1 MLDSRWKNIKINIL
15 TVLLFCAISA
25 LLTIAFIRL
34 GTIVLNSDGSF
45 HFSRLEE
52 LYDDFRSGSTAFIAS
67 HTFNSTGVGT
77 FLFYPSILLYPWV
90 ILRLVFSPVTA
101 FYVWYGFMLFVTMCI
116 AYYSMWLFDK
126 DRIRAILFGVLYSI
140 FPYHIHLG
148 VVHTVI
154 GEFLA
159 YTFMPLFFVGLYY
172 CLTNRGKWYLLG
184 IGWSLILYSHV
195 ISAYLTLL
203 CAIIISIIYMII
215 DVKSAKKIIINLSKN
230 VILVILLASFILIP
244 FITDFINSGIRSP
257 NSDIFGFLDSFQNIF
272 GLSITN
278 TADSNKSVGIF
289 AIFTAVVGGYFVRK
303 SRVKEKVAYGI
314 GIFFL
319 LCTSTIVPWGLF
331 NNTIVGKVLG
341 VIQFPYRLNT
351 YVGFF
356 LMVTFSLILSKI
368 LHSADNRRAKLLLF
382 SGMIVF
388 LVISY
393 YGSLANVFVQIH
405 TLQGNILKKNAE
417 PAKIIPNDAII
428 KNSNYNNIFDY
439 SILYGET
446 DYYPKVAFDNLKDSS
461 ISAEVNPKI
470 NSILSHEVII
480 NGERKVTTPKVAANY
495 IEYNVKTNK
504 KESIDIP
511 VLAYKR
517 TKVMLNGKNI
527 DYTISSRGTV
537 MIDGNKGKNI
547 VSVTYQPSKLLYIG
561 MIISVVTWIGL
572 FIILW
577 LKNLNVVLVRK

>member
-1 MLDSRWKNIKINIL
+1 MLDSRWKNIKINMLI
-15 TVLLFCAISA
+15 VLLFCAISA

-52 LYDDFRSGSTAFIAS
+52 LYVDFRSGSAAFIAS

-90 ILRLVFSPVTA
+90 VLRLVFSPVTA
-101 FYVWYGFMLFVTMCI
+101 FYVWYGLMLFITMWI
-116 AYYSMWLFDK
+116 AYYSMWLFNK
-126 DRIRAILFGVLYSI
+126 DRIRAVLFGILYSI
-140 FPYHIHLG
+140 FPYHVHLG

-159 YTFMPLFFVGLYY
+159 YTFIPLFFVGLYY
-172 CLTNRGKWYLLG
+172 CLTNREKWYLLG

-203 CAIIISIIYMII
+203 CSIIISIIYMIL
-215 DVKSAKKIIINLSKN
+215 DLKSVRKIIINLSKN
-230 VILVILLASFILIP
+230 SILVLLLASFILVP
-244 FITDFINSGIRSP
+244 FVTDFINSGIRSP

-278 TADSNKSVGIF
+278 TATSNKSVGIF
-289 AIFTAVVGGYFVRK
+289 AIFTAVVGCYFVRK
-303 SRVKEKVAYGI
+303 SKAKEKVAYGI
-314 GIFFL
+314 GVFFL

-331 NNTIVGKVLG
+331 NNTILGKVLG

-368 LHSADNRRAKLLLF
+368 LHSINNRRAKVLFF
-382 SGMIVF
+382 SGMILF
-388 LVISY
+388 LVVSY
-393 YGSLANVFVQIH
+393 YGSLADVFVQIH
-405 TLQGNILKKNAE
+405 TLQGNTLKKNAE
-417 PAKIIPNDAII
+417 PTKIIPNDAVI
-428 KNSNYNNIFDY
+428 KNANYNNIFDY

-446 DYYPKVAFDNLKDSS
+446 DYYPKVAFDNLKDNN

-470 NSILSHEVII
+470 NSILSHKTIV
-480 NGERKVTTPKVAANY
+480 NGKEKVMSPKVAANY

-504 KESIDIP
+504 KENIDIP

-537 MIDGNKGKNI
+537 MVNGNKGNNKI
-547 VSVTYQPSKLLYIG
+547 SVSYQPSKLLYIG
-561 MIISVVTWIGL
+561 MVVSVITWMSLFIGL
-572 FIILW
+572 IFSGR
-577 LKNLNVVLVRK
+577 KNVN

>member
-1 MLDSRWKNIKINIL
+1 MLDSRWKNIKINMLI
-15 TVLLFCAISA
+15 VLLFCAISA

-52 LYDDFRSGSTAFIAS
+52 LYIDFRSGSAAFIAS

-90 ILRLVFSPVTA
+90 VLRLVFSPVTA
-101 FYVWYGFMLFVTMCI
+101 FYVWYGLMLFITMWI
-116 AYYSMWLFDK
+116 AYYSMWLFNK
-126 DRIRAILFGVLYSI
+126 DRIRAVLFGILYSI
-140 FPYHIHLG
+140 FPYHVHLG

-159 YTFMPLFFVGLYY
+159 YTFIPLFFVGLYY
-172 CLTNRGKWYLLG
+172 CLTNREKWYLLG

-203 CAIIISIIYMII
+203 CSIIISIIYMIL
-215 DVKSAKKIIINLSKN
+215 DLKSVRKIIINLSKN
-230 VILVILLASFILIP
+230 SILVLLLASFILVP
-244 FITDFINSGIRSP
+244 FVTDFINSGIRSP

-278 TADSNKSVGIF
+278 TATSNKSVGIF
-289 AIFTAVVGGYFVRK
+289 AIFTAVVGCYFVRK
-303 SRVKEKVAYGI
+303 SKAKEKVAYGI
-314 GIFFL
+314 GVFFL

-331 NNTIVGKVLG
+331 NNTILGKVLG

-356 LMVTFSLILSKI
+356 LMVTFSLILSRI
-368 LHSADNRRAKLLLF
+368 LHSINNRRAKVLFF
-382 SGMIVF
+382 SGMILF
-388 LVISY
+388 LVVSY
-393 YGSLANVFVQIH
+393 YGSLADVFVQIH
-405 TLQGNILKKNAE
+405 TLQGITLKKNAE
-417 PAKIIPNDAII
+417 PTKIIPNDAII
-428 KNSNYNNIFDY
+428 KNANYNNIFDY

-446 DYYPKVAFDNLKDSS
+446 DYYPKVAFDNLKDNN

-470 NSILSHEVII
+470 NSILSHKTIV
-480 NGERKVTTPKVAANY
+480 NGKEKVMSPKVAANY

-504 KESIDIP
+504 KENIDIP

-537 MIDGNKGKNI
+537 MVNGNKGNNKI
-547 VSVTYQPSKLLYIG
+547 SVSYQPSKLLYIG
-561 MIISVVTWIGL
+561 MVVSVITWMSLFIGL
-572 FIILW
+572 IFSER
-577 LKNLNVVLVRK
+577 KNVN

>member
-1 MLDSRWKNIKINIL
+1 MLDSRWKNIKINMLI
-15 TVLLFCAISA
+15 VLLFCAISA

-52 LYDDFRSGSTAFIAS
+52 LYVDFRSGSAAFIAS

-101 FYVWYGFMLFVTMCI
+101 FYVWYGLMLFITMWI
-116 AYYSMWLFDK
+116 AYYSMWLFNK
-126 DRIRAILFGVLYSI
+126 DRIRAVLFGILYSI
-140 FPYHIHLG
+140 FPYHVHLG

-159 YTFMPLFFVGLYY
+159 YTFIPLFFVGLYY
-172 CLTNRGKWYLLG
+172 CLTNREKWYLLG

-203 CAIIISIIYMII
+203 CSIIISIIYMIL
-215 DVKSAKKIIINLSKN
+215 DLKSVRKIIINLSKN
-230 VILVILLASFILIP
+230 SILVLLLASFILVP
-244 FITDFINSGIRSP
+244 FVTDFINSGIRSP

-278 TADSNKSVGIF
+278 TATSNKSVGIF
-289 AIFTAVVGGYFVRK
+289 AIFTAVVGCYFVRK
-303 SRVKEKVAYGI
+303 SKAKEKVAYGI
-314 GIFFL
+314 GVFFL

-331 NNTIVGKVLG
+331 NNTILGKVLG

-368 LHSADNRRAKLLLF
+368 LHSINNRRAKVLFF
-382 SGMIVF
+382 SGMILF
-388 LVISY
+388 LVVSY
-393 YGSLANVFVQIH
+393 YGSLADVFVQIH
-405 TLQGNILKKNAE
+405 TLQGNTLKKNAE
-417 PAKIIPNDAII
+417 PTKIIPNDAVI
-428 KNSNYNNIFDY
+428 KNANYNNIFDY

-446 DYYPKVAFDNLKDSS
+446 DYYPKVAFDNLKDNN

-470 NSILSHEVII
+470 NSILSHKTIV
-480 NGERKVTTPKVAANY
+480 NGKEKVMSPKVAANY

-504 KESIDIP
+504 KENIDIP

-537 MIDGNKGKNI
+537 MVNGNKGNNKI
-547 VSVTYQPSKLLYIG
+547 SVSYQPSKLLYIG
-561 MIISVVTWIGL
+561 MVVSVITWMSLFIGL
-572 FIILW
+572 IFSGR
-577 LKNLNVVLVRK
+577 KNVN

>member
-1 MLDSRWKNIKINIL
+1 
-15 TVLLFCAISA
+15 
-25 LLTIAFIRL
+25 
-34 GTIVLNSDGSF
+34 
-45 HFSRLEE
+45 
-52 LYDDFRSGSTAFIAS
+52 
-67 HTFNSTGVGT
+67 
-77 FLFYPSILLYPWV
+77 
-90 ILRLVFSPVTA
+90 
-101 FYVWYGFMLFVTMCI
+101 
-116 AYYSMWLFDK
+116 
-126 DRIRAILFGVLYSI
+126 
-140 FPYHIHLG
+140 
-148 VVHTVI
+148 
-154 GEFLA
+154 
-159 YTFMPLFFVGLYY
+159 
-172 CLTNRGKWYLLG
+172 
-184 IGWSLILYSHV
+184 
-195 ISAYLTLL
+195 

-215 DVKSAKKIIINLSKN
+215 DVKSAKKIIINLSRN

-319 LCTSTIVPWGLF
+319 LFTSIIIPCVLF
-331 NNTIVGKVLG
+331 NNTIVVKVIS
-341 VIQFPYRLNT
+341 VIQIPYRLNT
-351 YVGFF
+351 YVVFF

-368 LHSADNRRAKLLLF
+368 LHSANNRRAKLLLF

-446 DYYPKVAFDNLKDSS
+446 DYYPKVAFDNLKD
-461 ISAEVNPKI
+461 
-470 NSILSHEVII
+470 
-480 NGERKVTTPKVAANY
+480 
-495 IEYNVKTNK
+495 
-504 KESIDIP
+504 
-511 VLAYKR
+511 
-517 TKVMLNGKNI
+517 
-527 DYTISSRGTV
+527 
-537 MIDGNKGKNI
+537 
-547 VSVTYQPSKLLYIG
+547 
-561 MIISVVTWIGL
+561 
-572 FIILW
+572 
-577 LKNLNVVLVRK
+577 

>member
-1 MLDSRWKNIKINIL
+1 MLDSRWKNIKINMLI
-15 TVLLFCAISA
+15 VLLFCAISA

-52 LYDDFRSGSTAFIAS
+52 LYVNFRSGSAAFIAS

-90 ILRLVFSPVTA
+90 VLRLVFSPVTA
-101 FYVWYGFMLFVTMCI
+101 FYVWYGLMLFITMWI
-116 AYYSMWLFDK
+116 AYYSMWLFNK
-126 DRIRAILFGVLYSI
+126 DRIRAVLFGILYSI
-140 FPYHIHLG
+140 FPYHVHLG

-159 YTFMPLFFVGLYY
+159 YTFIPLFFVGLYY
-172 CLTNRGKWYLLG
+172 CLTNREKWYLLG

-203 CAIIISIIYMII
+203 CSIIISIIYMIL
-215 DVKSAKKIIINLSKN
+215 DLKSVRKIIINLSKN
-230 VILVILLASFILIP
+230 SILVLLLASFILVP
-244 FITDFINSGIRSP
+244 FVTDFINSGIRSP

-278 TADSNKSVGIF
+278 TATSNKSVGIF
-289 AIFTAVVGGYFVRK
+289 AIFTAVVGCYFVRK
-303 SRVKEKVAYGI
+303 SKAKEKVAYGI
-314 GIFFL
+314 GVFFL

-331 NNTIVGKVLG
+331 NNTILGKVLG

-368 LHSADNRRAKLLLF
+368 LHSINNRRAKVLFF
-382 SGMIVF
+382 SGMILF
-388 LVISY
+388 LVVSY
-393 YGSLANVFVQIH
+393 YGSLADVFVQIH
-405 TLQGNILKKNAE
+405 TLQGNTLKKNAE
-417 PAKIIPNDAII
+417 PTKIIPNDAVI
-428 KNSNYNNIFDY
+428 KNANYNNIFDY

-446 DYYPKVAFDNLKDSS
+446 DYYPKVAFDNLKDNN

-470 NSILSHEVII
+470 NSILSHKTIV
-480 NGERKVTTPKVAANY
+480 NGKEKVMSPKVAANY

-504 KESIDIP
+504 KENIDIP

-537 MIDGNKGKNI
+537 MVNGNKGNNKI
-547 VSVTYQPSKLLYIG
+547 SVSYQPSKLLYIG
-561 MIISVVTWIGL
+561 MVVSVITWMSLFIGL
-572 FIILW
+572 IFSGR
-577 LKNLNVVLVRK
+577 KNVN

>member
-1 MLDSRWKNIKINIL
+1 MLDSRWKNIKINMLI
-15 TVLLFCAISA
+15 VLLFCAISA

-52 LYDDFRSGSTAFIAS
+52 LYIDFRSGSAAFIAS

-90 ILRLVFSPVTA
+90 VLRLVFSPVTA
-101 FYVWYGFMLFVTMCI
+101 FYVWYGLMLFITMWI
-116 AYYSMWLFDK
+116 AYYSMWLFNK
-126 DRIRAILFGVLYSI
+126 DRIRAVLFGILYSI
-140 FPYHIHLG
+140 FPYHVHLG

-159 YTFMPLFFVGLYY
+159 YTFIPLFFVGLYY
-172 CLTNRGKWYLLG
+172 CLTNREKWYLLG

-203 CAIIISIIYMII
+203 CSIIISIIYMIL
-215 DVKSAKKIIINLSKN
+215 DLKSVRKIIINLSKN
-230 VILVILLASFILIP
+230 SILVLLLASFILVP
-244 FITDFINSGIRSP
+244 FVTDFINSGIRSP

-278 TADSNKSVGIF
+278 TATSNKSVGIF
-289 AIFTAVVGGYFVRK
+289 AIFTAVVGCYFVRK
-303 SRVKEKVAYGI
+303 SNAKEKVAYGI
-314 GIFFL
+314 GVFFL

-331 NNTIVGKVLG
+331 NNTILGKVLG

-356 LMVTFSLILSKI
+356 LMVTFSLILSRI
-368 LHSADNRRAKLLLF
+368 LHSINNRRAKVLFF
-382 SGMIVF
+382 SGMILF
-388 LVISY
+388 LVVSY
-393 YGSLANVFVQIH
+393 YGSLADVFVQIH
-405 TLQGNILKKNAE
+405 TLQGNTLKKNAE
-417 PAKIIPNDAII
+417 PTKIIPNDAII
-428 KNSNYNNIFDY
+428 KNANYNNIFDY

-446 DYYPKVAFDNLKDSS
+446 DYYPKVAFDNLKDNN

-470 NSILSHEVII
+470 NSILSHKTIV
-480 NGERKVTTPKVAANY
+480 NGKEKVMSPKVAANY

-504 KESIDIP
+504 KENIDIP

-537 MIDGNKGKNI
+537 MVNGNKGNNKI
-547 VSVTYQPSKLLYIG
+547 SVSYQPSKLLYIG
-561 MIISVVTWIGL
+561 MVVSVITWMSLFIGL
-572 FIILW
+572 IFSER
-577 LKNLNVVLVRK
+577 KNVN

>member
-1 MLDSRWKNIKINIL
+1 MLDSRWKNIKINMLI
-15 TVLLFCAISA
+15 VLLFCAISA

-52 LYDDFRSGSTAFIAS
+52 LYIDFRSGSAAFIAS

-90 ILRLVFSPVTA
+90 VLRLVFSPVTA
-101 FYVWYGFMLFVTMCI
+101 FYVWYGLMLFITMWI
-116 AYYSMWLFDK
+116 AYYSMWLFNK
-126 DRIRAILFGVLYSI
+126 DRIRAVLFGILYSI
-140 FPYHIHLG
+140 FPYHVHLG

-159 YTFMPLFFVGLYY
+159 YTFIPLFFVGLYY
-172 CLTNRGKWYLLG
+172 CLTNREKWYLLG

-203 CAIIISIIYMII
+203 CSIIISIIYMIL
-215 DVKSAKKIIINLSKN
+215 DLKSVRKIIINLSKN
-230 VILVILLASFILIP
+230 SILVLLLASFILVP
-244 FITDFINSGIRSP
+244 FVTDFINSGIRSP

-278 TADSNKSVGIF
+278 TATSNKSVGIF
-289 AIFTAVVGGYFVRK
+289 AIFTAVVGCYFVRK
-303 SRVKEKVAYGI
+303 SKAKEKVAYGI
-314 GIFFL
+314 GVFFL

-331 NNTIVGKVLG
+331 NNTILGKVLG

-356 LMVTFSLILSKI
+356 LMVTFSLILSRI
-368 LHSADNRRAKLLLF
+368 LHSINNRRAKVLFF
-382 SGMIVF
+382 SGMILF
-388 LVISY
+388 LVVSY
-393 YGSLANVFVQIH
+393 YGSLADVFVQIH
-405 TLQGNILKKNAE
+405 TLQGNTLKKNAE
-417 PAKIIPNDAII
+417 PTKIIPNDAII
-428 KNSNYNNIFDY
+428 KNANYNNIFDY

-446 DYYPKVAFDNLKDSS
+446 DYYPKIAFDNLKDNN

-470 NSILSHEVII
+470 NSILSHKTIV
-480 NGERKVTTPKVAANY
+480 NGKEKVMSPKVAANY

-504 KESIDIP
+504 KENIDIP

-537 MIDGNKGKNI
+537 MVNGNKGNNKI
-547 VSVTYQPSKLLYIG
+547 SVSYQPSKLLYIG
-561 MIISVVTWIGL
+561 MVVSVITWMSLFIGL
-572 FIILW
+572 IFSER
-577 LKNLNVVLVRK
+577 KNVN

>member
-1 MLDSRWKNIKINIL
+1 MLDSRWKNIKINMLI
-15 TVLLFCAISA
+15 VLLFCAISA

-52 LYDDFRSGSTAFIAS
+52 LYIDFRSGSAAFIAS

-90 ILRLVFSPVTA
+90 VLRLVFSPVTA
-101 FYVWYGFMLFVTMCI
+101 FYVWYGLMLFITMWI
-116 AYYSMWLFDK
+116 AYYSMWLFNK
-126 DRIRAILFGVLYSI
+126 DRIRAVLFGILYSI
-140 FPYHIHLG
+140 FPYHVHLG

-159 YTFMPLFFVGLYY
+159 YTFIPLFFVGLYY
-172 CLTNRGKWYLLG
+172 CLTNREKWYLLG

-203 CAIIISIIYMII
+203 CSIIISIIYMIL
-215 DVKSAKKIIINLSKN
+215 DLKSVRKIIINLSKN
-230 VILVILLASFILIP
+230 SILVLLLASFILVP
-244 FITDFINSGIRSP
+244 FVTDFINSGIRSP

-278 TADSNKSVGIF
+278 TATSNKSVGIF
-289 AIFTAVVGGYFVRK
+289 AIFTAVVGCYFVRK
-303 SRVKEKVAYGI
+303 SKAKEKVAYGI
-314 GIFFL
+314 GVFFL

-331 NNTIVGKVLG
+331 NNTILGKVLG

-356 LMVTFSLILSKI
+356 LMVTFSLILSRI
-368 LHSADNRRAKLLLF
+368 LHSINNRRAKVLFF
-382 SGMIVF
+382 SGMILF
-388 LVISY
+388 LVVSY
-393 YGSLANVFVQIH
+393 YGSLADVFVQIH
-405 TLQGNILKKNAE
+405 TLQGNTLKKNAE
-417 PAKIIPNDAII
+417 PTKIIPNDAII
-428 KNSNYNNIFDY
+428 KNANYNNIFDY

-446 DYYPKVAFDNLKDSS
+446 DYYPKVAFDNLKDNN

-470 NSILSHEVII
+470 NSILSHKTIV
-480 NGERKVTTPKVAANY
+480 NGKEKVMSPKVAANC

-504 KESIDIP
+504 KENIDIP

-537 MIDGNKGKNI
+537 MVNGNKGNNKI
-547 VSVTYQPSKLLYIG
+547 SVSYQPSKLLYIG
-561 MIISVVTWIGL
+561 MVVSVITWMSLFIGL
-572 FIILW
+572 IFSER
-577 LKNLNVVLVRK
+577 KNVN

>member
-1 MLDSRWKNIKINIL
+1 MLDSRWKNIKINMLI
-15 TVLLFCAISA
+15 VLLFCAISA

-52 LYDDFRSGSTAFIAS
+52 LYVDFRSGSAAFIAS

-90 ILRLVFSPVTA
+90 VLRLVFSPVTA
-101 FYVWYGFMLFVTMCI
+101 FYVWYGLMLFITMWI
-116 AYYSMWLFDK
+116 AYYSMWLFNK
-126 DRIRAILFGVLYSI
+126 DRIRAVLFGILYSI
-140 FPYHIHLG
+140 FPYHVHLG

-159 YTFMPLFFVGLYY
+159 YTFIPLFFVGLYY
-172 CLTNRGKWYLLG
+172 CLTNREKWYLLG

-203 CAIIISIIYMII
+203 CAIIISIIYMIL
-215 DVKSAKKIIINLSKN
+215 DLKSVRKIIINLSKN
-230 VILVILLASFILIP
+230 SILVLLLASFILVP
-244 FITDFINSGIRSP
+244 FVTDFINSGIRSP

-278 TADSNKSVGIF
+278 TATSNKSVGIF
-289 AIFTAVVGGYFVRK
+289 AIFTSVVGGYFVRK
-303 SRVKEKVAYGI
+303 SKAKEKVAYGI
-314 GIFFL
+314 GVFFL

-331 NNTIVGKVLG
+331 NNTILGKVLG

-368 LHSADNRRAKLLLF
+368 LHSINNRRAKVLFF
-382 SGMIVF
+382 SGMILF
-388 LVISY
+388 LVVSY
-393 YGSLANVFVQIH
+393 YGSLADVFVQIH
-405 TLQGNILKKNAE
+405 TLQGNTLKKNAE
-417 PAKIIPNDAII
+417 PTKIIPNDAII
-428 KNSNYNNIFDY
+428 KNANYNNIFDY

-446 DYYPKVAFDNLKDSS
+446 DYYPKVAFDNLKDNN

-470 NSILSHEVII
+470 NSILAHKTII
-480 NGERKVTTPKVAANY
+480 NGKEKVTSPKVAANY

-504 KESIDIP
+504 KENIDVP

-537 MIDGNKGKNI
+537 MVNGNKGNNKI
-547 VSVTYQPSKLLYIG
+547 SVSYQPSKLLYVG
-561 MIISVVTWIGL
+561 IIVAIITWLGL
-572 FIILW
+572 FIGLIFSG
-577 LKNLNVVLVRK
+577 RKKYELIR

>member
-1 MLDSRWKNIKINIL
+1 MLDSRWKNIKINMLI
-15 TVLLFCAISA
+15 VLLFCAISA

-52 LYDDFRSGSTAFIAS
+52 LYIDFRSGSAAFIAS

-90 ILRLVFSPVTA
+90 VLRLVFSPVTA
-101 FYVWYGFMLFVTMCI
+101 FYVWYGLMLFITMWI
-116 AYYSMWLFDK
+116 AYYSMWLFNK
-126 DRIRAILFGVLYSI
+126 DRIRAVLFGILYSI
-140 FPYHIHLG
+140 FPYHVHLG

-159 YTFMPLFFVGLYY
+159 YTFIPLFFVGLYY
-172 CLTNRGKWYLLG
+172 CLTNREKWYLLG

-203 CAIIISIIYMII
+203 CSIIISIIYMIL
-215 DVKSAKKIIINLSKN
+215 DLKSVRKIIINLSKN
-230 VILVILLASFILIP
+230 SILVLLLASFILVP
-244 FITDFINSGIRSP
+244 FVTDFINSGIRSP

-278 TADSNKSVGIF
+278 TATSNKSVGIF
-289 AIFTAVVGGYFVRK
+289 AIFTAVVGCYFVRK
-303 SRVKEKVAYGI
+303 SKAKEKVAYGI
-314 GIFFL
+314 GVFFL

-331 NNTIVGKVLG
+331 NNTILGKVLG

-356 LMVTFSLILSKI
+356 LMVTFSLILSRI
-368 LHSADNRRAKLLLF
+368 LHSINNRRAKVLFF
-382 SGMIVF
+382 SGMILF
-388 LVISY
+388 LVVSY
-393 YGSLANVFVQIH
+393 YGSLADVFVQIH
-405 TLQGNILKKNAE
+405 TLQGNTLKKNAE
-417 PAKIIPNDAII
+417 PTKIIPNDAII
-428 KNSNYNNIFDY
+428 KNANYNNIFDY

-446 DYYPKVAFDNLKDSS
+446 DYYPKVAFDNLKDNN

-470 NSILSHEVII
+470 NSILSHKTIV
-480 NGERKVTTPKVAANY
+480 NGKEKVMSPKVAANY

-504 KESIDIP
+504 KENIDIP

-537 MIDGNKGKNI
+537 MVNGNKGNNKI
-547 VSVTYQPSKLLYIG
+547 SVSYQPSKLLYIG
-561 MIISVVTWIGL
+561 MVVSVITWMSLFIGL
-572 FIILW
+572 IFSER
-577 LKNLNVVLVRK
+577 KNVN